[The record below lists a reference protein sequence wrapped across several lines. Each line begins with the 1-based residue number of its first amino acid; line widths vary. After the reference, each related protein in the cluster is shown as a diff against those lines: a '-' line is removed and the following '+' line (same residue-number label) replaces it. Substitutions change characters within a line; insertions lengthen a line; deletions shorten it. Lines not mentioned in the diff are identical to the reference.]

1 VPLPAVTHDPAACGV
16 ARHVISTLFLQGG
29 HLDEL
34 REAFGAAF
42 PVLFAAVGV
51 SILLA
56 VLAAMPPSA
65 LGSGAI
71 AEFITPRRRQLTLV
85 AISICF
91 STVIAFAIVFW
102 AL

>member
-16 ARHVISTLFLQGG
+16 ARHVIST
-29 HLDEL
+29 
-34 REAFGAAF
+34 
-42 PVLFAAVGV
+42 
-51 SILLA
+51 ILLA